1 MHHSFGRRREDHVWD
16 SISPPSQVGPLLTP
30 WLLSTGRRLPGGAWS
45 SHRPSRAVGAGRGPY
60 PRPPLHPP
68 QLALDPPTREIAKQ
82 YFKIIQALHHKN
94 IIDTAVEKQEPPRG
108 MLRQILKLTSFIKPS
123 SPSDSVR
130 QAVQDNT
137 TNWTLNNL
145 RILQT
150 HYSTL
155 LSDFNPPPHNPLA
168 FQVASKW
175 AQKSSPRKRI
185 KLTHAP
191 AITHSSDEEDFVQP
205 PPNSRR
211 PPGNIRLQSNKDNI
225 SRQPPYTELVSR
237 SFHPNSS
244 TFSNVAVL
252 DDDSIHQFNLTDF
265 PFTPPGPTVGG
276 AVAGRW
282 GDHHGPAARPQ
293 DPTDNIIFP
302 YYHKARPNRKL
313 IEWKIH
319 THQDICI
326 IGDSNLHRI
335 PPFSAT
341 NLQIDSYPG
350 AAFYHFW
357 QILKTT
363 PHRSS
368 SPRKRIKLTHAPAI
382 THSSDE
388 EDFVQPPPNSRRP
401 PGNIRLQ
408 SNKDNISRQPP
419 YTELVSRS
427 FHPNSSTFSNVAV
440 LDDDSIHQFN
450 LTDFPFTPP
459 GPTVGGA
466 VAGRWGDHHG
476 PAARPQGGATG
487 KVMTTQATLKQ
498 THAANKATSDP
509 KPSAPPAAAARGPG
523 VLPAGRDA
531 PPADPV
537 EQNDRQTPHVNFNP
551 DPTDNIIFPYYHKAR
566 PNRKLIEWK
575 IHTHQDICIIG
586 DSNLHRIPP
595 FSATN
600 LQIDSYPGAAFYH
613 FWQILKTTPPQ
624 VQVKLLVLSNNFG
637 IPQKSQPAISPRLRQ
652 ITSSPVATS
661 TRLSLDSQ
669 PQKIPPQPARGR
681 QFTHYSNSYHSH

>member
-16 SISPPSQVGPLLTP
+16 SISPPSRVGPLLTP

-175 AQKSSPRKRI
+175 AQKRFLGGGSRWGAKSVAPLLFDKEQFPPLPKPQRLPGRKYTLYLGPREPLQAQAAATRRRMEEAGARGEDVEPGGVPCPSPPSSQSTPIAARLLSGMVGAPPPALSPIINISRNK
-185 KLTHAP
+185 P
-191 AITHSSDEEDFVQP
+191 AITTTTRTPVLPTPPLPSRPPSSSAAAPLP
-205 PPNSRR
+205 PPR
-211 PPGNIRLQSNKDNI
+211 PP
-225 SRQPPYTELVSR
+225 PPL
-237 SFHPNSS
+237 
-244 TFSNVAVL
+244 L
-252 DDDSIHQFNLTDF
+252 
-265 PFTPPGPTVGG
+265 G
-276 AVAGRW
+276 AAC
-282 GDHHGPAARPQ
+282 RPK
-293 DPTDNIIFP
+293 T
-302 YYHKARPNRKL
+302 KTT
-313 IEWKIH
+313 
-319 THQDICI
+319 THQV
-326 IGDSNLHRI
+326 SPSPSPS
-335 PPFSAT
+335 PP
-341 NLQIDSYPG
+341 P
-350 AAFYHFW
+350 
-357 QILKTT
+357 
-363 PHRSS
+363 S

-509 KPSAPPAAAARGPG
+509 KPSAPPAAVARGPG
-523 VLPAGRDA
+523 VLPIGRDA

-624 VQVKLLVLSNNFG
+624 VQVKLLVLSVGLNNRDQDPEKTS
-637 IPQKSQPAISPRLRQ
+637 IKQLRMLFRGAR
-652 ITSSPVATS
+652 TAFPNAT
-661 TRLSLDSQ
+661 
-669 PQKIPPQPARGR
+669 
-681 QFTHYSNSYHSH
+681 